1 MNEPD
6 RRPGLTEEDAALWRG
21 VMKDTAPLHGR
32 AADRKPPPDAPAR
45 TGAAPQAQ
53 VSRRGSAAAAAPGGV
68 DRRTQQRLRRGQ
80 IPIDSR
86 LDLHG
91 MTRSQAHDALTRGL
105 AAAQA
110 HGERCVLVITGKGEI
125 DGERGVL
132 RRSAPRWL
140 GEGEN
145 AARVL
150 DMAPARA
157 RDGGAGAFYVYLR
170 KARR

>member
-6 RRPGLTEEDAALWRG
+6 ARPGLTEEDAALWRG
-21 VMKDTAPLHGR
+21 VMKNTAPLRGGAAGR
-32 AADRKPPPDAPAR
+32 TPPPDAPADP
-45 TGAAPQAQ
+45 AAVPKARAA
-53 VSRRGSAAAAAPGGV
+53 RRGGASAPSSGGV

-91 MTRSQAHDALTRGL
+91 MTQTQAHSALTHGL

-110 HGERCVLVITGKGEI
+110 RGERCVLAITGKGEI

-132 RRSAPRWL
+132 RRSTPRWL
-140 GEGEN
+140 REGQN

-150 DMAPARA
+150 DIAPARA

-170 KARR
+170 KVRR

>member
-6 RRPGLTEEDAALWRG
+6 RRPELTEEDAALWRG

-32 AADRKPPPDAPAR
+32 AADRKSRPDAPAR

-53 VSRRGSAAAAAPGGV
+53 VSRRAAAAAAPGGV

-86 LDLHG
+86 IDLHG

-110 HGERCVLVITGKGEI
+110 RSERCVLVITGKGEI

-170 KARR
+170 KVRR

>member
-1 MNEPD
+1 MNESD
-6 RRPGLTEEDAALWRG
+6 KRPGLTEEDAALWRG
-21 VMKDTAPLHGR
+21 VMKDTAPLHVR
-32 AADRKPPPDAPAR
+32 AADRRPRRDAPAR
-45 TGAAPQAQ
+45 PEAAPKAR
-53 VSRRGSAAAAAPGGV
+53 VAPSGGGGAPPGGV

-91 MTRSQAHDALTRGL
+91 MTRSQAHGALTRGL

-140 GEGEN
+140 REGQN